1 MFCRPLG
8 LTGLGTAHTAVEDG
22 VTWEIP
28 IQTQGAAVVKTLTF
42 LAASLWSLPAFA
54 ITDLPTGAIA
64 ILPVREGRI
73 VSVERNRSRTLVEL
87 EFSLISCA
95 NDLGPVTH
103 TLKKPGRRTILAVTA
118 IDILNEASDRVRCAP
133 FQHLRRKILEI
144 DGRFSRRQLRLEMMT
159 ESDGHR

>member
-1 MFCRPLG
+1 M
-8 LTGLGTAHTAVEDG
+8 
-22 VTWEIP
+22 
-28 IQTQGAAVVKTLTF
+28 VKTLTF

-54 ITDLPTGAIA
+54 ITELPTGAIA

-95 NDLGPVTH
+95 NHLGPVTH
-103 TLKKPGRRTILAVTA
+103 TLKKRGHRTILAVTA
-118 IDILNEASDRVRCAP
+118 IDIHNEASDRVRCAP
-133 FQHLRRKILEI
+133 FQLLRRKILEI